1 MDDSQ
6 TRQDVDTSEIA
17 TYRRLFAARYQE
29 LDELLADLPDA
40 ALLWKP
46 FEESPWQGRCNSIGE
61 IAAHAASSTVY
72 LLRRA
77 EYALGR
83 REWNTVDGDEGREE
97 FGPAN
102 HELGYLQERVRR
114 THDYVE
120 QFLNSVTVADL
131 DAVRAHPKHPRQ
143 FIARHDVMHALE
155 HFSQHVG
162 HGQIT
167 RQLWAIH
174 AAEV

>member
-1 MDDSQ
+1 MSDSQ
-6 TRQDVDTSEIA
+6 TLPQIDASEIA
-17 TYRRLFAARYQE
+17 TYRRLFAERYQE
-29 LDELLADLPDA
+29 LEALLADLPDA

-46 FEESPWQGRCNSIGE
+46 FDESPWQGGCNTIGE

-83 REWNTVDGDEGREE
+83 REWDTVDGDEGSEE

-102 HELGYLQERVRR
+102 HKLDYLQARVRR
-114 THDYVE
+114 THEYVE
-120 QFLNSVTVADL
+120 EFLNSVTAADL
-131 DAVRAHPKHPRQ
+131 DAVRAHPKRPRQ
-143 FIARHDVMHALE
+143 FAARYDVMHALD
-155 HFSQHVG
+155 HLSQHVG

-167 RQLWAIH
+167 RQLWAIQ
-174 AAEV
+174 AAK